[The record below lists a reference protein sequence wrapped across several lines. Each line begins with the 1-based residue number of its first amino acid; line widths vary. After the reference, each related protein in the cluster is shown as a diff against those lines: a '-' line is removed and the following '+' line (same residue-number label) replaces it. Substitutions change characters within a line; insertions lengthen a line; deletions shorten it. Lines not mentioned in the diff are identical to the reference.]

1 MEHLEEM
8 GTLESKE
15 HLDSQVL
22 RAREVTEDSQDLEE
36 PLVPLDPLV

>member
-36 PLVPLDPLV
+36 PLVLLDLLV

>member
-8 GTLESKE
+8 ATLESKE

>member
-15 HLDSQVL
+15 HLDSQAL
-22 RAREVTEDSQDLEE
+22 RGREVTEVFQDQEE
-36 PLVPLDPLV
+36 PLVLQDPLV

>member
-22 RAREVTEDSQDLEE
+22 RAREETEDSQDLEE

>member
-8 GTLESKE
+8 EILQCNE

-22 RAREVTEDSQDLEE
+22 RAREETEDSQALEE

>member
-8 GTLESKE
+8 ATLESKE
-15 HLDSQVL
+15 HLDSQAL
-22 RAREVTEDSQDLEE
+22 RAREETEDSQALEE

>member
-22 RAREVTEDSQDLEE
+22 RAREVTEGFRDLEE

>member
-22 RAREVTEDSQDLEE
+22 RAREVTEDSQALEE
-36 PLVPLDPLV
+36 PLVLLGPLV

>member
-8 GTLESKE
+8 GTLESKG
-15 HLDSQVL
+15 HLDSQAL
-22 RAREVTEDSQDLEE
+22 RAREETEDSQDLEE

>member
-22 RAREVTEDSQDLEE
+22 RAREETEDSQDLEE
-36 PLVPLDPLV
+36 PLVLQDLLV